1 MTIAFIRQID
11 DALYQLD
18 QLANRAKKDNSQ
30 FQWRIDAARD
40 AIKSISATY
49 HEVLDRDAN
58 EDATYIPPL
67 KEIK

>member
-1 MTIAFIRQID
+1 MTIAFIRQIE

-18 QLANRAKKDNSQ
+18 QLANRAKKDNSE

-40 AIKSISATY
+40 AIKSVSATY
-49 HEVLDRDAN
+49 HEVLARDTN
-58 EDATYIPPL
+58 EDTTYTPPL